1 MDNPLVQSDRLDYL
15 DRSDTHNSA
24 SLADATISSL
34 SSPLLLPSYHPTRW
48 QLVNIVLNK
57 VDHIS
62 KGRAGLIQRFSTYFI
77 IGGSAAVLNEII
89 FYVMLYQVAMP
100 FSQAIHN
107 FIANVI
113 ACELSTIANFAI
125 NDYVTFRHL
134 DGHKRSWSARCLRF
148 HMTAFGGIVL
158 TILLQAL
165 FHLVGNL
172 SPLVSQTLAIGL
184 VFIYNFTFHHI
195 FTYRHIKAEK

>member
-1 MDNPLVQSDRLDYL
+1 MQSDRLDYV

-24 SLADATISSL
+24 SLADTTISP
-34 SSPLLLPSYHPTRW
+34 SSPLHLPSYHLTRW
-48 QLVNIVLNK
+48 QLVNILLDRI
-57 VDHIS
+57 DHIS
-62 KGRAGLIQRFSTYFI
+62 RGRAGLIQRFSTYFV

-89 FYVMLYQVAMP
+89 FYVMLYQVTMP
-100 FSQAIHN
+100 FSHAIHN
-107 FIANVI
+107 LIANVI